1 MKAMWKGGPLLPSPI
16 EVAPPQATTTQSER
30 GQPAIETSPTTGG
43 PTYSRVATRYQSES
57 LIEASFYPRAR
68 RWKCCAENATESKNL
83 RFLIA
88 HTCQIHYGRSP
99 KTRFGRGSQILKP
112 AKTRHR

>member
-1 MKAMWKGGPLLPSPI
+1 MKAMWKGRPLLPSPI

-68 RWKCCAENATESKNL
+68 RWKCCAENAMESKNL

-99 KTRFGRGSQILKP
+99 KTSFRERFSN
-112 AKTRHR
+112 AETR